1 MRLRIVRLAASLSLL
16 ALSSVACG
24 GGSGTD
30 TVEKTEPTTFES
42 DEGRFSAE
50 FPGEPR
56 EEVETTTA
64 EGINL
69 EIHFI
74 TSESDDYAVSVGYVD
89 YPEEFKT
96 LDPAQILTGVAGGA
110 AGNIAG
116 GRVTKNEPG
125 TFQGVPSVD
134 YEVTADEANLQ
145 AKAFLI
151 ENRLYLLQA
160 VSEDTADADAEYDR
174 LVESFRLI

>member
-1 MRLRIVRLAASLSLL
+1 MRYRMVRTVASLSFLVL
-16 ALSSVACG
+16 TGVACG
-24 GGSGTD
+24 GDSGGVTD
-30 TVEKTEPTTFES
+30 TRTEPTTFES
-42 DEGRFSAE
+42 TGGRFSAE

-69 EIHFI
+69 EIHFF
-74 TSESDDYAVSVGYVD
+74 TNESSDFAVSVGYVD

-96 LDPAQILTGVAGGA
+96 LDPAQILSGVAGGA

-116 GRVTKNEPG
+116 GRVTRSEPG

-160 VSEDTADADAEYDR
+160 VSEDMADADAEYDR
-174 LVESFRLI
+174 LVETFKLI

>member
-1 MRLRIVRLAASLSLL
+1 MRLRIVRLAASLGLL

-89 YPEEFKT
+89 YPEEFKS

-160 VSEDTADADAEYDR
+160 VSEDMADADAEYDR
-174 LVESFRLI
+174 LVETFKLI

>member
-1 MRLRIVRLAASLSLL
+1 MAAFLSMLVVTG
-16 ALSSVACG
+16 AACG
-24 GGSGTD
+24 GESGTETD
-30 TVEKTEPTTFES
+30 SENEPTTFES
-42 DEGRFSAE
+42 TEGRFSAE
-50 FPGEPR
+50 FPGEPT

-69 EIHFI
+69 EIHFF
-74 TSESDDYAVSVGYVD
+74 TSESPDYAVSVGYVD

-96 LDPAQILTGVAGGA
+96 LDPAQILSGVAAGA

-116 GRVTKNEPG
+116 GEVTKNEPG

-134 YEVTADEANLQ
+134 YEVTADEATLQ

-160 VSEDTADADAEYDR
+160 VSEDIADADAEYDR
-174 LVESFRLI
+174 LVESFKLI